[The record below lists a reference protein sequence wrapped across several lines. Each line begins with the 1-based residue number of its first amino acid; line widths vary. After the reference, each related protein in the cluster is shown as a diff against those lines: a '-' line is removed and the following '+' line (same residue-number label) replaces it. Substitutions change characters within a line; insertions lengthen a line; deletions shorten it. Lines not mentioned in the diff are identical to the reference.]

1 MNNSYGKVMLDIAG
15 TDLSDEDTNLISN
28 KHVGGLILFSRN
40 FESYEQLKSLIKQV
54 KSIKHNI
61 LIAVDQEGGRV
72 QRFDG
77 DFTCIPSMNKIA
89 SFARKNKDYKIF
101 KEVGWLISSE
111 LLSAGVDI
119 NFTPVLDIDDNNQSI
134 IGDRSFSDD
143 IDEIVKCSSYLID
156 GMHEAGMKS
165 TGKHFPGHG
174 SVYEDSHLELPVDQK
189 KLKYLLEHEILPY
202 IALKNKLDAVMCA
215 HILFQ
220 NVDSEIPSFSNKWI
234 KNILKKRLGYQGIV
248 FSDDLSMAGAGKDNS
263 IAKYLKSIDAGCDMA
278 IICNDREGVIE
289 ILDFLNENNFD
300 LNNRL
305 SIMKKSDAVSW
316 NELKASKRAMRIKKI
331 LKEIRS

>member
-40 FESYEQLKSLIKQV
+40 FESYEQLKSLIQQV

-134 IGDRSFSDD
+134 IGDRSFSED

>member
-15 TDLSDEDTNLISN
+15 TDLSNEDVSLISN

-40 FESYEQLKSLIKQV
+40 FESYEQLKSLIQQV
-54 KSIKHNI
+54 RSIKKNI

-77 DFTCIPSMNKIA
+77 EFTSIPSMNKIA
-89 SFARKNKDYKIF
+89 GFAKKNKDYKIF
-101 KEVGWLISSE
+101 QEVGWLISSE
-111 LLSAGVDI
+111 LSSVGVDI
-119 NFTPVLDIDDNNQSI
+119 NFTPVLDIDDNNLSI
-134 IGDRSFSDD
+134 IGDRSFSKD
-143 IDEIVKCSSYLID
+143 IDEIIKCSSYLID

-174 SVYEDSHLELPVDQK
+174 SVHEDSHLELPVDQK
-189 KLKYLLEHEILPY
+189 KLNSLLEHEILPY
-202 IALKNKLDAVMCA
+202 IVLKNKLDAVMCA
-215 HILFQ
+215 HIWFQ

-248 FSDDLSMAGAGKDNS
+248 FSDDLSMAGAGKGNS
-263 IAKYLKSIDAGCDMA
+263 ITKYLKSINAGCDMA
-278 IICNDREGVIE
+278 IICNDRKGVIE
-289 ILDFLNENNFD
+289 ILDFLNENSFE

-305 SIMKKSDAVSW
+305 SIMRKLNDVSW
-316 NELKASKRAMRIKKI
+316 NELKASRRAMKTKEI

>member
-134 IGDRSFSDD
+134 IGDRSFSED

>member
-40 FESYEQLKSLIKQV
+40 FESYEQLKSLIQQV

-72 QRFDG
+72 QRFYG
-77 DFTCIPSMNKIA
+77 DFTRIPSMNKIA

-134 IGDRSFSDD
+134 IGDRSFSED

>member
-77 DFTCIPSMNKIA
+77 DFTSIPSMNKIA

-134 IGDRSFSDD
+134 IGDRSFSED

-278 IICNDREGVIE
+278 IICNDREGVIK

>member
-278 IICNDREGVIE
+278 IICNDREGVIK

-305 SIMKKSDAVSW
+305 SVMKKSDGVSW

>member
-40 FESYEQLKSLIKQV
+40 FESYEQLKSLIQQV

-77 DFTCIPSMNKIA
+77 DFTRIPSMNKIA

-134 IGDRSFSDD
+134 IGDRSFSED

>member
-1 MNNSYGKVMLDIAG
+1 MLDIAG

-40 FESYEQLKSLIKQV
+40 FESYEQLKSLIQQV

-278 IICNDREGVIE
+278 IICNDREGVIK

>member
-40 FESYEQLKSLIKQV
+40 FESYEQLKSLIQQV

-77 DFTCIPSMNKIA
+77 DFTRIPSMNKIA

-119 NFTPVLDIDDNNQSI
+119 NFTPVLVIDDNNQSI
-134 IGDRSFSDD
+134 IGDRSFSED

>member
-1 MNNSYGKVMLDIAG
+1 MLDIAG
-15 TDLSDEDTNLISN
+15 TDLSNEDANLISN

-40 FESYEQLKSLIKQV
+40 FDSYEQLRSLIQQV
-54 KSIKHNI
+54 RSIKNNI

-77 DFTCIPSMNKIA
+77 EFTSIPSMNKIA
-89 SFARKNKDYKIF
+89 GFAKKNKDYKIF
-101 KEVGWLISSE
+101 QEVGWLISSE
-111 LLSAGVDI
+111 LSSVGVDL
-119 NFTPVLDIDDNNQSI
+119 NFTPVLDIDDNNLSI
-134 IGDRSFSDD
+134 IGDRSFSKD
-143 IDEIVKCSSYLID
+143 IDEIIKCSSYLID

-174 SVYEDSHLELPVDQK
+174 SVHEDSHLELPVDQK
-189 KLKYLLEHEILPY
+189 KLNSLLEREILPY
-202 IALKNKLDAVMCA
+202 IVLKNKLDAVMCA
-215 HILFQ
+215 HIWFQ

-248 FSDDLSMAGAGKDNS
+248 FSDDLSMAGAGKGNS
-263 IAKYLKSIDAGCDMA
+263 ITKYLKSINAGCDMA
-278 IICNDREGVIE
+278 IICNDRKGVIE
-289 ILDFLNENNFD
+289 ILDFLNENSFE

-305 SIMKKSDAVSW
+305 SIMRKLNDVSW
-316 NELKASKRAMRIKKI
+316 NELKASKRAMKIKEI

>member
-15 TDLSDEDTNLISN
+15 TDLSDEDTKLISN

-134 IGDRSFSDD
+134 IGDRSFSED

-278 IICNDREGVIE
+278 IICNDREGVIK

>member
-40 FESYEQLKSLIKQV
+40 FESYEQLKSLIQQV

-278 IICNDREGVIE
+278 IICNDREGVIK

>member
-40 FESYEQLKSLIKQV
+40 FESYEQLKSLIQQV

-77 DFTCIPSMNKIA
+77 DFTRIPSMNKIA

-134 IGDRSFSDD
+134 IGDRSFSED

-278 IICNDREGVIE
+278 IICNDREGVIK

>member
-40 FESYEQLKSLIKQV
+40 FESYEQLKSLIQQV

>member
-77 DFTCIPSMNKIA
+77 DFTSIPSMNKIA

-134 IGDRSFSDD
+134 IGDRSFSED

>member
-134 IGDRSFSDD
+134 IGDRSFSED

-278 IICNDREGVIE
+278 IICNDREGVIK

>member
-134 IGDRSFSDD
+134 IGDRSFSED

-278 IICNDREGVIE
+278 IICNDREGVIK

-305 SIMKKSDAVSW
+305 SVMKKSDGVSW

>member
-134 IGDRSFSDD
+134 IGDRSFSED

-278 IICNDREGVIE
+278 IICNDREGVIK

-305 SIMKKSDAVSW
+305 SIMKKSDGVSW